1 MDMKKMMKQAQQ
13 MQARLQKA
21 QAEVAQMTAEGTA
34 GGGMVK
40 ATVKGDMTVQSVKI
54 DKIVVNPDDTEML
67 EDLVVAA
74 INDAFREMN
83 EIAQQHI
90 DAATGGMQIPG
101 M

>member
-34 GGGMVK
+34 VGGMVK

>member
-13 MQARLQKA
+13 MQARIQKA
-21 QAEVAQMTAEGTA
+21 QAEVAEMTAEGTA

-40 ATVKGDMTVQSVKI
+40 ATVKGDMTVESVSI
-54 DKIVVNPDDTEML
+54 DKIVVNPDDTDML

-74 INDAFREMN
+74 VNDAFRAMN
-83 EIAQQHI
+83 EIAQAHL
-90 DAATGGMQIPG
+90 DEATGGMSIPG